1 MQIVEELHAARV
13 GKTVDLPVV
22 PPPGE
27 LSSMEIDLVEDD
39 VHSSAGI
46 ADIHM
51 MTIFIVS
58 CAFLRMNMPTFNF
71 YNIWMKN
78 VKIYSFEIIKNSV
91 FLLAIGIGLISVLS
105 SFVFISLTLLGRYS
119 LFLFL
124 PRAVSRV
131 KLFFI
136 SAINCNF

>member
-46 ADIHM
+46 SDIHM

-58 CAFLRMNMPTFNF
+58 CAFLRMNMPSFNF

-78 VKIYSFEIIKNSV
+78 VKICSFEIIKNSV
-91 FLLAIGIGLISVLS
+91 FLLAIGIGLIFVLS
-105 SFVFISLTLLGRYS
+105 SFIFISLILLGRYIFCFS
-119 LFLFL
+119 FCQG
-124 PRAVSRV
+124 AVIRV
-131 KLFFI
+131 KLFFYF
-136 SAINCNF
+136 CY